1 MNVEERVGVI
11 DLGKLVESLYNE
23 LVSQGLVPTA
33 DQLLEV
39 ASVQELIIY
48 LEEKN

>member
-1 MNVEERVGVI
+1 
-11 DLGKLVESLYNE
+11 
-23 LVSQGLVPTA
+23 VPTA